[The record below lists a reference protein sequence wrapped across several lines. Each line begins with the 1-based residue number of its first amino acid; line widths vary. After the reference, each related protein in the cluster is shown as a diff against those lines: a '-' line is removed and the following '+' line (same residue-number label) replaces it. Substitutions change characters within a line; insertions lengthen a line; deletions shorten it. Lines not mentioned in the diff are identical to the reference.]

1 MSDNDLTN
9 QALGDAL
16 GVSHAQVSRYRSGHR
31 VPTDLVM
38 LKIWRLTDW
47 SVEEQIKA
55 KYEQLT
61 AVKAAGKEQPDGPYA
76 SGLRSRLGI
85 ALQRIGLESG
95 GDDE

>member
-16 GVSHAQVSRYRSGHR
+16 GVSHAQVSRYRSGDR

-47 SVEEQIKA
+47 TLEEQISA
-55 KYEQLT
+55 KYRQLAWVKKNPGANHEKGEY
-61 AVKAAGKEQPDGPYA
+61 AV
-76 SGLRSRLGI
+76 GLRSRLGT
-85 ALQRIGLESG
+85 ALQRIQA